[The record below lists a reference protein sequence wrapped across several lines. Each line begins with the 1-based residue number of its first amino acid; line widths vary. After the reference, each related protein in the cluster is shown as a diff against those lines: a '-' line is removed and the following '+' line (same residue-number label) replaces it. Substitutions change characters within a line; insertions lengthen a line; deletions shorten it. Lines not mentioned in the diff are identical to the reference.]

1 MGWCSTLSR
10 SGYTTLLTLK
20 EASGSRNYP
29 MHSVGYVLS
38 PPSQRGNPLQKVEA
52 PPPRMQ
58 MLPRLKKLGLVN
70 CPELRALPQQLGQE
84 ATSLKELLLRDLG
97 SLQAVSEGLP
107 VPLRGVVYLWV
118 RRPRDGLEYSQ
129 GATAVGMLLPKFMA
143 CGGAGQFGA
152 VVAQR
157 GYAGRCFL
165 VAVGA

>member
-1 MGWCSTLSR
+1 
-10 SGYTTLLTLK
+10 
-20 EASGSRNYP
+20 
-29 MHSVGYVLS
+29 
-38 PPSQRGNPLQKVEA
+38 
-52 PPPRMQ
+52 MQ